1 MGLAIHTRASMA
13 GALIVGAALAIG
25 HHLFYHH
32 LAGQRP
38 PDSVYAT
45 FGRSV
50 GLTGQQFN
58 LAVGST
64 FAFLIKAF
72 LGLAISIAHD
82 QATWRTIRAHPTR
95 AAIIDGTFAARSN
108 LLDFLDLRLWRRSAF
123 TMLLALVYWYVLFK
137 EPRFVLIVSG
147 CYH

>member
-1 MGLAIHTRASMA
+1 VRIQSERGLE
-13 GALIVGAALAIG
+13 
-25 HHLFYHH
+25 HLFYQH

-50 GLTGQQFN
+50 SLTGQQFN
-58 LAVGST
+58 LAVGSI
-64 FAFLIKAF
+64 FAFLVKAF

-108 LLDFLDLRLWRRSAF
+108 LLNLLDLKLWRRSAF
-123 TMLLALVYWYVLFK
+123 TMLLALVYWSVSL
-137 EPRFVLIVSG
+137 EDPRKSLLITSG
-147 CYH
+147 CYP